1 VLLLSLV
8 VGTLVRFGADQTR
21 PTTLA
26 LLVECF
32 EELAGVPEVVL
43 SDRMGYLKAGG
54 VANVVVPHPEHVAF
68 ATRFPSPTTATSTV
82 GTIQ

>member
-1 VLLLSLV
+1 MLLLSLV

-43 SDRMGYLKAGG
+43 SDRMGYEGRW